1 MGKKNASVKIVCEN
15 RKARHDYFIHET
27 YEAGIV
33 LVGTEVKSLRAGK
46 ANLKDSFAKIK
57 NNEIFLDNMHI
68 SPYEQGNIFNH
79 DPLRA
84 RKLLMHKREIL
95 KLKDK
100 IEKEGYTLIPL
111 KMYFKGSILKVLIGL
126 AKGKKSYDK
135 REAIKKRDT
144 EREMQKIIKY
154 R

>member
-1 MGKKNASVKIVCEN
+1 MKKQELEN
-15 RKARHDYFIHET
+15 Y
-27 YEAGIV
+27 
-33 LVGTEVKSLRAGK
+33 LC
-46 ANLKDSFAKIK
+46 IK
-57 NNEIFLDNMHI
+57 
-68 SPYEQGNIFNH
+68 
-79 DPLRA
+79 
-84 RKLLMHKREIL
+84 EIL

>member
-1 MGKKNASVKIVCEN
+1 MK
-15 RKARHDYFIHET
+15 
-27 YEAGIV
+27 
-33 LVGTEVKSLRAGK
+33 
-46 ANLKDSFAKIK
+46 
-57 NNEIFLDNMHI
+57 
-68 SPYEQGNIFNH
+68 
-79 DPLRA
+79 
-84 RKLLMHKREIL
+84 LMHKKEIL

-126 AKGKKSYDK
+126 AKGKKNYDK